1 MTKSSLHRA
10 ALAAVILV
18 LLVAGL
24 GIFLATSHRA
34 EDDPGSV
41 IALLIPD
48 NEKANKSLV
57 AIWLDAAREEGIR
70 MEVLTDSEFLR
81 PGIGRARREYA
92 GIVMPDTVHKSAN
105 AVLLQRL
112 VAYTQNGG
120 KLMLVYD
127 AATQT
132 PGGIYYSQSA
142 PLSSLLGMN
151 YALYDTLLGHTSEL
165 GTVWGSHATM
175 MKLGIPPGKT
185 QRLQN
190 PSNNINAGEQEV
202 IVGYQYGA
210 LSYPSFVVRGNFPGE
225 QLLSTRDG
233 SLAAGYRDVGKGG
246 LLFVNL
252 PLGYL
257 KGQTDGLL
265 LHGFL
270 HYFAETVL
278 KLPIFSAA
286 PNGQGGLIFNW
297 HIDSNAAIAPIQEL
311 DKLGVLSQ
319 GPFSIHIT
327 AGPDARKLGDGLG
340 LNLTQNPVMLQ
351 WIKRFKDRG
360 DALGDH
366 GGWIH
371 DYFGLNVSEENH
383 AGMEKYLDMNNRAM
397 ESVTASKIREY
408 SAPVGTQPKWVT
420 AWLESHG
427 FVAYYFIGNTGMA
440 PTRSYREGELFTPK
454 IWSFPVVTLGNVASF
469 EEFHESEIPEQ
480 EVADWLVRISD
491 YAADNGTIRTFY
503 SHPTG
508 FHYYTKA
515 IKKWF
520 AHTQRLIDEH
530 QFRWY
535 TMTQLADFLSMREQT
550 TWHILHQDGA
560 STIEATNPIELEH
573 MTWKLPKSGY
583 EKPAIVN
590 GEGAVTENNQY
601 WLAIAGHGKVFRISS
616 KLTSENSDEH

>member
-1 MTKSSLHRA
+1 MKKSPLHKA
-10 ALAAVILV
+10 VLAAAILL

-24 GIFLATSHRA
+24 VVFLATSHHA
-34 EDDPGSV
+34 DDDPGSV

-48 NEKANKSLV
+48 NEKANTPLI

-70 MEVLTDSEFLR
+70 MEVITDSEFLR
-81 PGIGRARREYA
+81 PGLGSARREFA

-112 VAYTQNGG
+112 VAYTQSGG

-132 PGGIYYSQSA
+132 PGGTYYNQHA
-142 PLSSLLGMN
+142 PLSSLVGMD
-151 YALYDTLLGHTSEL
+151 YALYDALLGHTSEP
-165 GTVWGSHATM
+165 GAVWGSHDTM

-185 QRLQN
+185 QRVQN
-190 PSNNINAGEQEV
+190 KSNSMATSEQEV

-210 LSYPSFVVRGNFPGE
+210 LNYPSFVMQGNFPGE

-252 PLGYL
+252 PLGHL

-270 HYFAETVL
+270 HYFADTVL
-278 KLPIFSAA
+278 KLPILSAA
-286 PNGQGGLIFNW
+286 PNGQGGLVFNW
-297 HIDSNAAIAPIQEL
+297 HIDSNAALAPIQEL
-311 DKLGVLSQ
+311 DKLGVLTQ

-340 LNLTQNPVMLQ
+340 LNLTHNPVMLK
-351 WIKRFKDRG
+351 WIKRFQARG
-360 DALGDH
+360 DAIGDH

-371 DYFGLNVSEENH
+371 DYFGLNVSEDNRAE
-383 AGMEKYLDMNNRAM
+383 MEKYLDMNNQAL
-397 ESVTASKIREY
+397 ESVTGSKIREY

-420 AWLESHG
+420 EWLESHG

-440 PTRSYREGELFTPK
+440 PTRSYREGKLFTPK
-454 IWSFPVVTLGNVASF
+454 IWSFPVETLGSAASF
-469 EEFHESEIPEQ
+469 EEFHESKIPQQ
-480 EVADWLVRISD
+480 EVAKWLVQISD
-491 YAADNGTIRTFY
+491 YSADNGTIRTFY

-515 IKKWF
+515 IKEWF
-520 AHTQRLIDEH
+520 VHTQRLIDKQH
-530 QFRWY
+530 FRWY
-535 TMTQLADFLSMREQT
+535 TMTQVADFLNLREQT
-550 TWHILHQDGA
+550 QWHILQQDG
-560 STIEATNPIELEH
+560 TRIIEATNPVELDH
-573 MTWKLPKSGY
+573 MTWKLPKSAY
-583 EKPAIVN
+583 EKPTIVN
-590 GEGAVTENNQY
+590 GEGSVTENDQY
-601 WLAIAGHGKVFRISS
+601 WLVIASHGKLIRISS
-616 KLTSENSDEH
+616 KITSEVGYEH

>member
-1 MTKSSLHRA
+1 MAKSPLQRA
-10 ALAAVILV
+10 VLAIVV
-18 LLVAGL
+18 LLILIAGS
-24 GIFLATSHRA
+24 GVYLATDNHSQ
-34 EDDPGSV
+34 DDPGSV
-41 IALLIPD
+41 IALLVPD
-48 NEKANKSLV
+48 NVKANEPLI

-70 MEVLTDSEFLR
+70 MEAVTDSEFLR
-81 PGIGRARREYA
+81 PSLKRARREYA
-92 GIVMPDTVHKSAN
+92 GIIMPDTVHKSAN

-112 VAYTQNGG
+112 GEYTRNGG

-132 PGGIYYSQSA
+132 PAGTYYSQKA
-142 PLSSLLGMN
+142 PLSDMVGVD

-165 GTVWGSHATM
+165 GAVWGSHATM

-185 QRLQN
+185 QHLQ
-190 PSNNINAGEQEV
+190 SNLAKNETNDQEV
-202 IVGYQYGA
+202 ISGYQYGV
-210 LSYPSFVVRGNFPGE
+210 LSYSSFVVRGDFSGE

-233 SLAAGYRDVGKGG
+233 SLAAGYKAVGKGG

-270 HYFAETVL
+270 HYFAETILKFPVL
-278 KLPIFSAA
+278 SAA
-286 PNGQGGLIFNW
+286 PNGQGGLVFNW

-311 DKLGVLSQ
+311 GKLGVLSQ

-327 AGPDARKLGDGLG
+327 AGPDARKVGDGLG
-340 LNLTQNPVMLQ
+340 LNLTQNPVMLE
-351 WIKRFKDRG
+351 WVKRFKQRG
-360 DALGDH
+360 DAIGDH

-371 DYFGLNVSEENH
+371 DYFGLNVTEENR
-383 AGMEKYLDMNNRAM
+383 AQMEKYLDMNNRAI
-397 ESVTASKIREY
+397 ESVIGTKVREY

-420 AWLESHG
+420 EWLESHG

-469 EEFHESEIPEQ
+469 EEFYETEVPEKR
-480 EVADWLVRISD
+480 VADWLIQISD
-491 YAADNGTIRTFY
+491 YSADNGTIRTFY

-515 IKKWF
+515 IKAWF
-520 AHTQRLIDEH
+520 AHTQRLLDEH
-530 QFRWY
+530 RFRWY
-535 TMTQLADFLSMREQT
+535 TMSQIADFLNVREQT
-550 TWHILHQDGA
+550 NWHISQQGNA
-560 STIEATNPIELEH
+560 RIIEAENPVGLDH
-573 MTWKLPKSGY
+573 MTWKFPKSGY
-583 EKPAIVN
+583 EKPVFVQ
-590 GEGAVTENNQY
+590 GEGAVAGNAQY
-601 WLAIAGHGKVFRISS
+601 WLAIAGHGKVVRISS
-616 KLTSENSDEH
+616 QLNKDTRHEH